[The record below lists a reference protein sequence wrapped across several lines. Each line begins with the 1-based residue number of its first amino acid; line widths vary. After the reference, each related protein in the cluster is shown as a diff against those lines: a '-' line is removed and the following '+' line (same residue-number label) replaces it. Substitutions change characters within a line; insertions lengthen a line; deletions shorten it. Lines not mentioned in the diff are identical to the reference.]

1 MIHDSLLIIVP
12 AYNEGKVIKKTLQDL
27 KKELKKLKNYQSQ
40 ILVVDDGSHDHTL
53 QEVKKVKGIKVVSHR
68 LNRGLGGAL
77 GTGLEYAKRNKF
89 DFALTFDSDGQHF
102 PQDIPVA
109 LKTLR
114 PTRHPARQPL
124 AEAVE
129 GSLANASSDIRQ
141 GFLHV
146 SRNDN
151 FNVGI
156 GSRLL
161 QKNQIPFDRQ
171 IIIRLSNLLTWLLFG
186 IHSSDTLSG
195 FRVFDQ
201 KAIQAINLRT
211 ERMEVSNEF
220 FAEINRHQ
228 LKLCHF
234 PINIRY
240 TAYSRAKGQTNL
252 NSFRIFYKLV
262 LRLFR

>member
-1 MIHDSLLIIVP
+1 MIHNSLLIIVP

-27 KKELKKLKNYQSQ
+27 KKELKKLKNYRSQ

-53 QEVKKVKGIKVVSHR
+53 QEVKKVRGSIKTVSHR

-89 DFALTFDSDGQHF
+89 DFTLTFDSDGQHF
-102 PQDIPVA
+102 PQDIPIA
-109 LKTLR
+109 LKTL
-114 PTRHPARQPL
+114 TKTK
-124 AEAVE
+124 
-129 GSLANASSDIRQ
+129 S
-141 GFLHV
+141 
-146 SRNDN
+146 
-151 FNVGI
+151 NVGI

-161 QKNQIPFDRQ
+161 KKNQIPFDRQ

-195 FRVFDQ
+195 FRIFDQ
-201 KAIQAINLRT
+201 KAIQNINLRT

-220 FAEINRHQ
+220 FAEINRNQ

-234 PINIRY
+234 PINVRY
-240 TAYSRAKGQTNL
+240 TDYSRAKGQANL

>member
-53 QEVKKVKGIKVVSHR
+53 QEVKKVKGSIKAVSHR

-89 DFALTFDSDGQHF
+89 NFALTFDSDGQHF
-102 PQDIPVA
+102 HQDIPIA
-109 LKTLR
+109 LKTL
-114 PTRHPARQPL
+114 TQTK
-124 AEAVE
+124 
-129 GSLANASSDIRQ
+129 S
-141 GFLHV
+141 
-146 SRNDN
+146 
-151 FNVGI
+151 NVGI

-195 FRVFDQ
+195 FRIFDQ
-201 KAIQAINLRT
+201 KAIQTINLRT

-234 PINIRY
+234 PINVRY
-240 TAYSRAKGQTNL
+240 TDYSRAKGQTNL
-252 NSFRIFYKLV
+252 NSLSVVYKLL